1 MKQNKDTLDELS
13 KGCTMGMDAF
23 SLVTINGYRYKTCIV
38 VRYKPLVFLINLLSL
53 KYLQANC
60 KYRLG
65 IGD

>member
-1 MKQNKDTLDELS
+1 
-13 KGCTMGMDAF
+13 MGMDAF